1 MHAVGLIILRAGS
14 FGIYGNAVVN
24 HGYSLMSLYG
34 HLSSVDVSER
44 QEVARGDTLGRKGET
59 DLAGGDTLHFAM
71 FLHGLPVN
79 PVEWWDDHWI
89 EDRLRLKLGKALKGQ
104 ADTP

>member
-1 MHAVGLIILRAGS
+1 MHAVGLIVLRAGS

-44 QEVARGDTLGRKGET
+44 QEVVRVDTLGRKGET
-59 DLAGGDTLHFAM
+59 DLAGGDPLHFAM
-71 FLHGLPVN
+71 FLHSLPVT

-89 EDRLRLKLGKALKGQ
+89 EDRLRLKLGKALKG
-104 ADTP
+104 